1 MFISGEEIS
10 RIIMILRKSTERN
23 QKNENVFK
31 IQEKDRTFE
40 MDVLELYTMFWYKKI
55 FEEFSGI

>member
-1 MFISGEEIS
+1 
-10 RIIMILRKSTERN
+10 MILRKSTERN

-40 MDVLELYTMFWYKKI
+40 MDELELYTMFWYKKI
-55 FEEFSGI
+55 SFYKRNSGIWLT